1 MEYLRG
7 RVKNYIFMVIGLLIG
22 FLLVSLIFQNPDY
35 KFSIST
41 LLIVFIIAELMHFK
55 KWRKDNKEEVNF

>member
-41 LLIVFIIAELMHFK
+41 LLVVFIIAELMHFN